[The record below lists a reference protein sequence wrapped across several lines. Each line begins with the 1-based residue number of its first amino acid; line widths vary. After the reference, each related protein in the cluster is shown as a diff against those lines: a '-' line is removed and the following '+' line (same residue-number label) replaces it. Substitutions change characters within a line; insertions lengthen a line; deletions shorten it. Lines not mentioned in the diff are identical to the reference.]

1 MTTLWS
7 NYKTVSNETIKS
19 LRPLFKDRT
28 DEEIKETVRSNAEDE
43 LKRIQAILDKLYPG
57 PVHILVVSLSGR
69 YPYYIT
75 KYHTTGRELI
85 CHTKGQDCH
94 YFWDNGNLQLHTENH
109 DFIIRFISSI
119 EINNLWMIKQALEN
133 KELSIQ
139 DKMTLIE
146 PLTAPVPELKQK

>member
-1 MTTLWS
+1 MTTLWK

-19 LRPLFKDRT
+19 LRPLFKDCT
-28 DEEIKETVRSNAEDE
+28 DEEIKETVRSNAKDE
-43 LKRIQAILDKLYPG
+43 LNHIQNTLDELYPG
-57 PVHILVVSLSGR
+57 PVHILVVSLSSK

-85 CHTKGQDCH
+85 CHAEGQDCH

-119 EINNLWMIKQALEN
+119 EINNLRMIKQALEH
-133 KELSIQ
+133 KTLSMK
-139 DKMTLIE
+139 DKLYLIE
-146 PLTAPVPELKQK
+146 PLTAPVPEIKLK